1 MAQTILISSNQVKL
15 LANDLLDQQV
25 IKKGRFV
32 PDYYYGSIPEAINE
46 IVKQVRLTLVRK
58 NIRIRSDLSITRH
71 IHPRLHFDRRRLQQ
85 VLLNLLLNAVKF
97 QQQGK
102 IQIEAQVVTEDL
114 GSNKFSLEISVL
126 DQGIGMTEEEVS
138 QVFDA
143 FEGRGIGLSICK
155 QICRSLG
162 GNISVTSRPNV
173 GSRFKFTM
181 QVFQDANI
189 DYE

>member
-32 PDYYYGSIPEAINE
+32 PDYYYGSILEAINE

-58 NIRIRSDLSITRH
+58 NIRIRTNCSFTRH
-71 IHPRLHFDRRRLQQ
+71 ILTRLHFDRRRLQQ

-102 IQIEAQVVTEDL
+102 IQVDAQVVSEDI
-114 GSNKFSLEISVL
+114 GTNKFSLEISVL
-126 DQGIGMTEEEVS
+126 DQGIGMTAEEAS
-138 QVFDA
+138 HVFDT

-155 QICRSLG
+155 QICMSLG
-162 GNISVTSRPNV
+162 GNISVTSRPNG
-173 GSRFKFTM
+173 GSRFIFTM
-181 QVFQDANI
+181 QVFQDAR
-189 DYE
+189 